1 MQALGAEHAQS
12 PFGVVTVSCGAA
24 CVVPGPGHTPQ
35 DLLRQAD
42 AALYQA
48 KSQGRN
54 QAVLAG
60 F

>member
-1 MQALGAEHAQS
+1 MTSDDQERLW
-12 PFGVVTVSCGAA
+12 PAA
-24 CVVPGPGHTPQ
+24 SVVPGVGVTPQ

-54 QAVLAG
+54 QAVLAD